1 MLLLR
6 ALIDS
11 FELWKKKSE
20 SSDGFYELCIAFLQ
34 LGETLLKP
42 THICSA

>member
-11 FELWKKKSE
+11 LELWKKKPE
-20 SSDGFYELCIAFLQ
+20 SGDGFYKLCVAFLQ
-34 LGETLLKP
+34 LGETLLKT